1 MKQLFWRTVALITI
15 AIPIVLVAIPDIGP
29 IWRKEITIPPQ
40 VTPTILFFAAAG
52 LGLVVG
58 KICPKQTKFF
68 VTLVHELGHSLTAAL
83 VGGIPVK
90 ITMKRDTSGLAFYEY
105 SNYPRNWKWRT
116 VAVSAAG
123 YAAPGVAAISAAT
136 AIRANNAYLWVV
148 FTALLMLAMLFGLA
162 RSMTVIVVVIL
173 LLAMIGAALWWAPW
187 SAPGVAALLATI
199 WAVGG
204 ISGAK
209 NQLYW
214 IGRRECDAVH
224 IHQQTRIPARVVG
237 WVQIFLAIILAI
249 AAALIAIPSEMSF

>member
-1 MKQLFWRTVALITI
+1 MKQLFWRALAIVAI
-15 AIPIVLVAIPDIGP
+15 AIPIVLGATPETGP
-29 IWRKEITIPPQ
+29 IWRTDIKAPLRA
-40 VTPTILFFAAAG
+40 TPNVIFFVAVG
-52 LGLVVG
+52 LGFVVWMTW
-58 KICPKQTKFF
+58 PRRSKFF

-105 SNYPRNWKWRT
+105 SNYPRNWKWRS

-148 FTALLMLAMLFGLA
+148 FTALLMLALLFGLA

-204 ISGAK
+204 VSGAK

-214 IGRRECDAVH
+214 IGRRECDALH
-224 IHQQTRIPARVVG
+224 IQQQTRIPARIVG
-237 WVQIFLAIILAI
+237 WVQIFVAIILAV

>member
-1 MKQLFWRTVALITI
+1 VKQLFWRAVALVTI
-15 AIPIVLVAIPDIGP
+15 AIPIVLSVVPSVSP
-29 IWRKEITIPPQ
+29 IWHKENGPPPHT
-40 VTPTILFFAAAG
+40 TPSVIFFASVA
-52 LGLVVG
+52 LGILLLRLQRR
-58 KICPKQTKFF
+58 KISFF
-68 VTLVHELGHSLTAAL
+68 ITLVHELGHSLTAAL
-83 VGGIPVK
+83 VGSIPIK
-90 ITMKRDTSGLAFYEY
+90 ITMKRDGSGLAFHQY
-105 SNYPRNWKWRT
+105 STYPQNWKWRT

-162 RSMTVIVVVIL
+162 RSMTVIIVVIL

>member
-1 MKQLFWRTVALITI
+1 MKQLFWRVVAIITI
-15 AIPIVLVAIPDIGP
+15 AIPVVLVAIPDIGP
-29 IWRKEITIPPQ
+29 IWRKEIDAPARA
-40 VTPTILFFAAAG
+40 TPNVILLVAVG
-52 LGLVVG
+52 LGFVVWMTW
-58 KICPKQTKFF
+58 PRRTKFF

-123 YAAPGVAAISAAT
+123 YAAPGIAAISAAT

-204 ISGAK
+204 VSGAK

-214 IGRRECDAVH
+214 IGRRECDALH
-224 IHQQTRIPARVVG
+224 IQQQTRIPARVVG
-237 WVQIFLAIILAI
+237 WVQIFLAIVLAI